1 MRKVILMILLV
12 VASSNAVAEWVKV
25 TSISDSGLT
34 VYADP
39 TTISKSGDT
48 VAMSSMYDFKAA
60 QMEEGF
66 EPYVS
71 ARFQVEYD
79 CKEKQKRV
87 IEFNNYSKNMG
98 NGEVVFSYN
107 DTDKWTPVELNSVS
121 EPLWKS
127 ACGK

>member
-12 VASSNAVAEWVKV
+12 VASGNAAAGWVKV
-25 TSISDSGLT
+25 TGISDSGLT

-48 VAMSSMYDFKAA
+48 ATMWSLYDFKAA
-60 QMEEGF
+60 QVEEGF

-87 IEFNNYSKNMG
+87 IEFNNYSKRMG
-98 NGEVVFSYN
+98 SGEVVFSYN
-107 DTDKWTPVELNSVS
+107 DTDKWTPVEPESIS